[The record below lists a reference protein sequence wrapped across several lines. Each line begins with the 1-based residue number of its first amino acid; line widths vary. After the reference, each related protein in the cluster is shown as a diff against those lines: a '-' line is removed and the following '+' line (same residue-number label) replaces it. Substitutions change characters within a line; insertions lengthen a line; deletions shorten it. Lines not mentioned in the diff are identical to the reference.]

1 MCAGLRALAAGRD
14 LEAGESAAI
23 FREIMAGSCAPA
35 QIGGL
40 LMALAIKGETMAEI
54 SGAAEA
60 MREASTRVS
69 SSRRPIIDTC
79 GTGGSGIPRR
89 NVSTAASLAVAA
101 CGVAVAKH
109 GNRAASSRSGSAD
122 VLEAL
127 GVNVQADPGQVGR
140 CIDEV
145 GVGFLF
151 ARTLHPAMGHA
162 GPVRRALGVRTIF
175 NLLGPLTNPAR
186 VRRQVLGVFDPR
198 RCHDLARAL
207 GRLGS
212 ERVFVVHGF
221 RRGIAAAPD
230 APPGIDDLSPEGES
244 LVVEWRAGEVH
255 EHVLRRA
262 DFGLEE
268 RPLAEIAGADPA
280 ANAGALRRLLGLEGG
295 PGQEPAYSE
304 AVVQAGALA
313 LLVAGDEPLSR
324 LPALGGEI
332 AGALE
337 GGAAAEVLRRLVE
350 VSHGSNPSDPSKSV
364 AQANRSG

>member
-1 MCAGLRALAAGRD
+1 MSEAAPAMRAGLRTLASGHH
-14 LEAGESAAI
+14 LSTSSSAAI
-23 FREIMAGSCAPA
+23 FREIMAGACDPA
-35 QIGGL
+35 QIGAL
-40 LMALAIKGETMAEI
+40 LMGLAIKGETMGEI

-60 MREASTRVS
+60 MREASTLVPTARERV
-69 SSRRPIIDTC
+69 IDLC
-79 GTGGSGIPRR
+79 GTGGSGVPRR

-127 GVNVQADPGQVGR
+127 GVNVQASPEVVGR

-162 GPVRRALGVRTIF
+162 APVRRALGVRTVF

-207 GRLGS
+207 GSLGS

-221 RRGIAAAPD
+221 RAGVRAAPD
-230 APPGIDDLSPEGES
+230 APAGIDDLSPEGES
-244 LVVEWRAGEVH
+244 LVVEWRGGELV

-262 DFGLEE
+262 DFGLDD
-268 RPLAEIAGADPA
+268 RPLAEIAGGDPGDNA
-280 ANAGALRRLLGLEGG
+280 AALRGLVGG
-295 PGQEPAYSE
+295 EEPAYRE
-304 AVVQAGALA
+304 AVMQAAALG
-313 LLVAGDEPLSR
+313 LVVAGDEPACAETLS
-324 LPALGGEI
+324 
-332 AGALE
+332 
-337 GGAAAEVLRRLVE
+337 AAAARVGEALASGAVRGVLEQLVE
-350 VSHGSNPSDPSKSV
+350 VS
-364 AQANRSG
+364 NR